1 MNEYA
6 IAIAQIVQNLR
17 SLFKDKDRLIG
28 LDDWDNL
35 LGCII
40 ALERLAADIQMA
52 AQAVE
57 ENSEAEGE

>member
-1 MNEYA
+1 MYTS
-6 IAIAQIVQNLR
+6 IMQVIQNLKAI
-17 SLFKDKDRLIG
+17 FKTKDRLVG
-28 LDDWDNL
+28 FDDWDCL
-35 LGCII
+35 IGCII